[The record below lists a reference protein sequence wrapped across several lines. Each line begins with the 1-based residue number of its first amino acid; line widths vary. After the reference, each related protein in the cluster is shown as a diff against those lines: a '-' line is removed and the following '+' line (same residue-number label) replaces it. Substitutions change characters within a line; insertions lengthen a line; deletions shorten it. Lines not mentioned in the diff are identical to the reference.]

1 LQEHPP
7 IEEYKNSEGG
17 VVVLEECPP
26 EGAMDFCIM
35 SKEQVEEFNTGL
47 ETDLGLN
54 DSLSL
59 GLGQGPG
66 SAMNWFDVD
75 LLRPSSRCSSPSVYS
90 SQAISPRKRS
100 PAPSQTFDQRSM
112 TTTKADHHGTSNA
125 DHKLVFNPW
134 WRSIFTRVRRVQTS
148 LITSKSHMRL

>member
-1 LQEHPP
+1 MLFVEEWDSIINSILATTLQEHPP

-90 SQAISPRKRS
+90 SQAISP
-100 PAPSQTFDQRSM
+100 QTLSCSVANLRPEIN
-112 TTTKADHHGTSNA
+112 DHHKG
-125 DHKLVFNPW
+125 
-134 WRSIFTRVRRVQTS
+134 
-148 LITSKSHMRL
+148 